1 MSLLR
6 PAELGDVLFQIVE
19 GHGHDRG
26 GYAPRAPVTI
36 QGLPEAIDAAGPDEL
51 DLWVDRVLTAASLA
65 DVLGAA

>member
-1 MSLLR
+1 
-6 PAELGDVLFQIVE
+6 
-19 GHGHDRG
+19 
-26 GYAPRAPVTI
+26 VTI